1 MANQPNR
8 ARYRFLTFSADTR
21 RKCVAE
27 GWRTIGAGRGKAAR
41 KRLPLIQTGDRLVCY
56 SVAEGK
62 SPRGKRWFGVLEVL
76 APHDPERDVEQGHP
90 YPHRIRVRPCVMLQD
105 PIEGILNEEGEPS
118 YSKVAAWTKSPK
130 ARGRSCTGCSRNEVR
145 RSPDDSRLE

>member
-21 RKCVAE
+21 RKCAAE

-76 APHDPERDVEQGHP
+76 VPHDPEKDVEQGHP

-105 PIEGILNEEGEPS
+105 PIEGLLNEEGEPS
-118 YSKVAAWTKSPK
+118 YIKLQQ
-130 ARGRSCTGCSRNEVR
+130 GCSLDEIPEGKGPILHRMLTE
-145 RSPDDSRLE
+145 RSQAIA